1 MIMKKTGLAVFFAA
15 LMSVLGLTSCLN
27 GDGDTSGVGQAW
39 VKVSGFPGFYTFTT
53 ANGYTINPTNQ
64 SVLTSELGADYAY
77 LIYQYDET
85 SLVEGSKEM
94 NVALTGC
101 MPIKTANAYSS
112 VEQMDSLYANAP
124 LSSVSEQ
131 TGPLFWDKENVFVP
145 ISYYITQTSDDTAK
159 NTELNKH
166 NFQIYYDV
174 NGGSD
179 TELILKLR
187 HNVADPDNNSKRLV
201 PVWEYKHFNLA
212 QALNAFSMAKGR
224 QPSTISI
231 EYEKGYSGDYTAG
244 NIQLT
249 KHSID
254 YQRIL
259 DVLNSSQK

>member
-1 MIMKKTGLAVFFAA
+1 MLV
-15 LMSVLGLTSCLN
+15 
-27 GDGDTSGVGQAW
+27 
-39 VKVSGFPGFYTFTT
+39 
-53 ANGYTINPTNQ
+53 
-64 SVLTSELGADYAY
+64 SELGADYAY

-124 LSSVSEQ
+124 LSSVSDQ
-131 TGPLFWDKENVFVP
+131 TGPLFWDKENVFIP

-179 TELILKLR
+179 TELVLKLR

-201 PVWEYKHFNLA
+201 SVWEYKHFNLA

-254 YQRIL
+254 YQSIL
-259 DVLNSSQK
+259 DALNSSQK